1 VLQDTTVTRQ
11 PILSRNMKVTGY
23 QLLLH
28 STNQND
34 KPNMDTLKAVHEQHD
49 LPSLIGSAKLFL
61 PFEEIDLTVELID
74 LYPNTKDVVIEIDA
88 HIIGNAVQ
96 LKTLKTLRQS
106 GAFLLLKN
114 YQPNEACNKVVSACQ
129 LAKID
134 TKAFNK
140 EQLLEMIHYL
150 HDKSIQVIADTVED
164 ENEFS
169 YLHSLGFNYFQG
181 FFFTKP
187 TISHGKKLSAN
198 KISILQLL
206 AKVNNE
212 DTDFDELATIIS
224 HDVALSHKLLTSI
237 NHPSMNLPK
246 QVTSIVEAIRY
257 MGMKRLKLWVNMALM
272 SSMDDKPDALM
283 ETSLIR
289 AKFCELL
296 ADHSHHETEKNSF
309 FLVGLFS
316 TLGAYFDLPQSEVLD
331 DLPLADNLKRA
342 MTDYEGALGK
352 ALWIIKQFEN
362 PYSDLL
368 MSLSYEDMDIMSIS
382 DDYLSAT
389 RWGHDT
395 LAGI

>member
-1 VLQDTTVTRQ
+1 MLQDTTVTRQ
-11 PILSRNMKVTGY
+11 PILNRNMKVAGY
-23 QLLLH
+23 QLLFH
-28 STNQND
+28 SSNQNV

-49 LPSLIGSAKLFL
+49 LSSLIGSAKLFL

-74 LYPNTKDVVIEIDA
+74 LYPNIKDVVIEIDA
-88 HIIGNAVQ
+88 NILGNVAQ
-96 LKTLKTLRQS
+96 LKTLKTLRQR
-106 GAFLLLKN
+106 GAFLLLKD
-114 YQPNEACNKVVSACQ
+114 YQPNEACDKVVSACQ
-129 LAKID
+129 LAKIN

-140 EQLLEMIHYL
+140 EQLTHMVNHL

-169 YLHSLGFNYFQG
+169 YLHGLGFNYFQG

-187 TISHGKKLSAN
+187 TIAHGKKLSAN

-224 HDVALSHKLLTSI
+224 HDVALSHKILTFI

-246 QVTSIVEAIRY
+246 QVTSILEAVRY
-257 MGMKRLKLWVNMALM
+257 MGMKRLKLWVNMALI
-272 SSMDDKPDALM
+272 SSMDNKPEALM
-283 ETSLIR
+283 ATSLIR
-289 AKFCELL
+289 AKFCELI
-296 ADHSHHETEKNSF
+296 ADLSHRETERNSF

-316 TLGAYFDLPQSEVLD
+316 TLGAYFDLPQSEMLD
-331 DLPLADNLKRA
+331 DLPLADNLKIA
-342 MTDYEGALGK
+342 MTDYVGPIGK
-352 ALWIIKQFEN
+352 ALWTVLQLEN
-362 PYSDLL
+362 PYSDFI
-368 MSLSYEDMDIMSIS
+368 MSLSYEDIDIMSIS
-382 DDYLSAT
+382 DTYLSAT